1 MKKQN
6 VKAFCDDA
14 FSGGSVLDSGMSKRA
29 IDILWP
35 PEFSSDARGESDD
48 RANQF
53 AQMLSRGTHTAHMEP
68 ERTPATQHPRR
79 RASVTTKPLQV
90 VSLAREALPTS
101 VPGPA
106 LQCV

>member
-53 AQMLSRGTHTAHMEP
+53 AQMLSRGTHTAHSYAGSPNEP
-68 ERTPATQHPRR
+68 QPRSTH
-79 RASVTTKPLQV
+79 AGEPV
-90 VSLAREALPTS
+90 
-101 VPGPA
+101 
-106 LQCV
+106 